1 MTSWLRDFVHLEL
14 EECVKTFWY
23 HQSKPHTTSFPFLC
37 TLSSI
42 AQPGEANPFLFSSF
56 ALLLLCFCFAFP
68 LLYVFDSLLNL
79 SWVELTSLGVAQATK
94 RQSRVPS
101 SFPSLYAFQL
111 LIRVRFTQ
119 LTFLSLLEP
128 LDFRPFGFS
137 PPFPLLMS
145 TFSLLI
151 ASNLSPISPTSIR
164 FTERSTTF
172 LSLIRFS
179 LNFHVKFTLTSVL
192 F

>member
-79 SWVELTSLGVAQATK
+79 SWVELTSLGSLRNKLSKLLCFSLEYRLLSHLSTPFSFWLGSALPNSHFFLCWNLWIFGHSVSLLLFRYSCQHSHFW
-94 RQSRVPS
+94 SR
-101 SFPSLYAFQL
+101 
-111 LIRVRFTQ
+111 LIYH
-119 LTFLSLLEP
+119 LSL
-128 LDFRPFGFS
+128 R
-137 PPFPLLMS
+137 LLFALQNALLPS
-145 TFSLLI
+145 FLLSASL
-151 ASNLSPISPTSIR
+151 
-164 FTERSTTF
+164 
-172 LSLIRFS
+172 
-179 LNFHVKFTLTSVL
+179 
-192 F
+192 